1 MTAEAARRSG
11 QHELEGPWLPPDSGG
26 QLADSS
32 VQHEVQTFLAIE
44 AEAYDDRRYD
54 DWLAMTETGF
64 SYRIPVPVVR
74 DNPFDLTYDPSALL
88 MDETRESLADTWFAR
103 FGPGVYDVAWG
114 EHPPPRFRHFISNIR
129 VRQTAT
135 DRLYLA
141 RSNVSLI
148 IVRHAHHQGQLTGE
162 RFDLIRSGPD
172 GWRLASRYAVL
183 DQVTLA
189 APQLR
194 VML

>member
-1 MTAEAARRSG
+1 MTAAMAGSDAQER
-11 QHELEGPWLPPDSGG
+11 EGPWLPPDSSGR
-26 QLADSS
+26 LAEPAM
-32 VQHEVQTFLAIE
+32 QQQVQTFLAVE

-54 DWLAMTETGF
+54 DWLALIEPGF
-64 SYRIPVPVVR
+64 SYRVPVPVVR
-74 DNPFDLTYDPSALL
+74 DNPFDPKYDPAALL

-114 EHPPPRFRHFISNIR
+114 EHPPTRFRHFVSNVR
-129 VRQTAT
+129 VRETAT

-141 RSNVSLI
+141 RSNVSLV

-162 RFDLIRSGPD
+162 RFDLVRSGPD

-189 APQLR
+189 VPQLR